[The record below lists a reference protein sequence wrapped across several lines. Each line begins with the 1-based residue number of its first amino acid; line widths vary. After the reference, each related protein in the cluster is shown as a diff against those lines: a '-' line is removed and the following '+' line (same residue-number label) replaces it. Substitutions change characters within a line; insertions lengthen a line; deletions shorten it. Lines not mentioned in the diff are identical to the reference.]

1 MAEIRIRYLALRGV
15 LNERTLRLWAG
26 AEARAVGQGIR
37 LVAEATG
44 LSRATVRRG
53 FRDLQEL
60 EDNPPAGGSEQ
71 QRIRR
76 PGSGRPSVAESQPG
90 LLEALERLI
99 DPSTRG
105 DPESALRWTC
115 KSTRLLSEAL
125 EDQGYEVSHTTVSRL
140 LRAQGYSLQAMR
152 KTLEGSSHPDR
163 DGQFLHISEKS
174 KTFLA
179 AGDPVI
185 SVDTKKKELIGKY
198 RNGGQEWQPEGSPEP
213 ALVHDFIDRELGKA
227 IPYGVYDV
235 GRNEGWVSVGRDHD
249 TAEFAVES
257 IRRWWDR
264 LGREAYPN
272 ARRLLIVADAG
283 GSNGYRTRLWRTS
296 LQKLAD
302 ELDLEL
308 SVSHLPPG
316 TSKWNK
322 IEHRMFC
329 HISQNWRGR
338 PLISH
343 EVVIELIA
351 ATSTQNGLRIQAE
364 LDHGTYPKGKKV
376 SDEEWAAVLLEC
388 DKFHG
393 DWNYTIRANKSLHGL
408 DH

>member
-1 MAEIRIRYLALRGV
+1 MTEIRTRYRALRGV

-26 AEARAVGQGIR
+26 AEARAVGRGIR

-44 LSRATVRRG
+44 LSRDTVRRG
-53 FRDLQEL
+53 LRDLQEL
-60 EDNPPAGGSEQ
+60 EDNPTAVAPER

-76 PGSGRPSVAESQPG
+76 PGSGRPPVEESQPG
-90 LLEALERLI
+90 LLEALEKLI
-99 DPSTRG
+99 NPTTRG

-115 KSTRLLSEAL
+115 KSTRTLSEAL
-125 EDQGYEVSHTTVSRL
+125 QEQGYALSHATVSRL
-140 LRAQGYSLQAMR
+140 LRDQGYSLQAMR
-152 KTLEGSSHPDR
+152 KTLEGTSHPDR
-163 DGQFLHISEKS
+163 DGQFLHINEKS

-185 SVDTKKKELIGKY
+185 SVDTKKKELIG
-198 RNGGQEWQPEGSPEP
+198 RFHNGGREWQLKGSPEP
-213 ALVHDFIDRELGKA
+213 ALVHDFIDRQLGKA
-227 IPYGVYDV
+227 IPYGVFDV
-235 GRNEGWVSVGRDHD
+235 GRNEGWVSVGTDHD

-257 IRRWWDR
+257 IRRWWER

-272 ARRLLIVADAG
+272 AKRLLIVADAG

-302 ELDLEL
+302 DLDLEL

-351 ATSTQNGLRIQAE
+351 ATTTQSGLRIQAA
-364 LDHGTYPKGKKV
+364 LDDGTYPKGKKV
-376 SDEEWAAVLLEC
+376 SDEELAAVLLER
-388 DKFHG
+388 DPFHG
-393 DWNYTIRANKSLHGL
+393 DWNYTIRSHASLQG
-408 DH
+408 